1 MKPWGDM
8 RWIALMIVGSV
19 LVLLTLG
26 GVINQ
31 VKGNPGIDPGIA
43 AAAFALLG
51 AMVAGVFGS
60 DLTKNDDEGKND
72 DGPPV

>member
-8 RWIALMIVGSV
+8 RWIALIIVGSV
-19 LVLLTLG
+19 LLLLTVG
-26 GVINQ
+26 AVINQ
-31 VKGNPGIDPGIA
+31 VKGNPGLDPGIA

-72 DGPPV
+72 DTGG

>member
-1 MKPWGDM
+1 MMKPWGDM
-8 RWIALMIVGSV
+8 RWIALMIVGAV
-19 LVLLTLG
+19 LVLLTIG
-26 GVINQ
+26 GVVNQ

-72 DGPPV
+72 DTG